1 MPATASRHGP
11 TGYCASSRPYY
22 KMVNSLR
29 RLEEMKAFMRGGLQ
43 EWNCRAGQNSLIIRT
58 DGSLVQGS
66 LAPCFPFYSATCD
79 WGMIDA
85 PCFNTDQLRSLK
97 CECQKHCFSTLNH
110 TLAHCYDA
118 GRILRWLMKQA
129 AHGFKGVT
137 GSFDD

>member
-1 MPATASRHGP
+1 
-11 TGYCASSRPYY
+11 
-22 KMVNSLR
+22 MVNSLR

-66 LAPCFPFYSATCD
+66 LAPCFPFCSATCD

-129 AHGFKGVT
+129 AHGFKSVT